1 MQGNLFAG
9 LIEGVA
15 LAPSGAAAATVAL
28 RAQRRFRGGQ
38 GAGYVALISGA
49 TVSVATVTLVVYRW
63 FQLGIFDTS
72 APQRIHV
79 ALGVVTGL
87 FAACAT
93 LRRFLRGST
102 SAE

>member
-1 MQGNLFAG
+1 MQGNLFVG
-9 LIEGVA
+9 LIAGVA
-15 LAPSGAAAATVAL
+15 LAPSGAAAATVAF

-38 GAGYVALISGA
+38 GTWFAALISGA
-49 TVSVATVTLVVYRW
+49 TASVATVATVTLLVYCG

-87 FAACAT
+87 FAVYAT
-93 LRRFLRGST
+93 LRGLLRR
-102 SAE
+102 